1 MENRDYLHQ
10 EYKIKQEQH
19 QQIIDDNVNAHVDA
33 SEGLASNS
41 EDDDWESLSD
51 STIDDNAPAM
61 DDTSNDDDDDEI
73 KMAVASSDEN
83 LEHSYNTVTGAISV
97 RSIDLDS
104 SRIGRI

>member
-1 MENRDYLHQ
+1 M
-10 EYKIKQEQH
+10 KIG
-19 QQIIDDNVNAHVDA
+19 NL
-33 SEGLASNS
+33 SER
-41 EDDDWESLSD
+41 ED

-61 DDTSNDDDDDEI
+61 DDTSNDDDGDEI